1 MNVSAPQDVLRFTH
15 LLRLFAPLVPLKVRP
30 QVALRFRG
38 VGLHRFFLLD
48 RNRKLRPNPVSS
60 QRFTTNVFSTVVRN
74 SSTKAS
80 QHRKITLYLNREI
93 NHSFDNATNRCR
105 IRHRPPNRLWTKF
118 GALRI
123 KWNSSSWQINRII
136 HYSSAR
142 YSHCILSCHST
153 SSLGKFIFLLYYDIS
168 DTRLVPALNP
178 KLGQ

>member
-1 MNVSAPQDVLRFTH
+1 M
-15 LLRLFAPLVPLKVRP
+15 
-30 QVALRFRG
+30 
-38 VGLHRFFLLD
+38 
-48 RNRKLRPNPVSS
+48 
-60 QRFTTNVFSTVVRN
+60 VRN

-80 QHRKITLYLNREI
+80 QHRKITLYLKRKI
-93 NHSFDNATNRCR
+93 NHSFENATNRCR

-153 SSLGKFIFLLYYDIS
+153 SSLGKFIFLLYYDIHVLSPLLTQSS
-168 DTRLVPALNP
+168 DNSTAGPKMETNP
-178 KLGQ
+178 QTSKSWQISKSNRDQINKYSYLLINEKIVIVTII